1 MLKSKKVFNVADV
14 FLQVEWDDSV
24 FNILFTRQYQ
34 HFICDDKLIPDFSI
48 SIELASEKRKFISNE
63 KNNWTF
69 IKIDKDYYSF
79 IVKSSKSQNIIS
91 EFIFSLNINKWK
103 LVFYNNENIPL
114 PFSLN
119 PFFHPIGTVIIQY
132 ALILKNAFFIHGSAI
147 NYNGKGLLFTGK
159 SGNGKTTI
167 AEIFNNVGT
176 QVIHD
181 DRLIIRKIQDTF
193 YMFNSPM
200 INVKET
206 RKSEINAVFSIYH
219 NSKNSVNKLSGI
231 ETYRNIVP
239 NIIQHNVDKEFVS
252 IISDTYSDFIKRYP
266 VYSLGFVPDKNII
279 PFISDIISKQ

>member
-1 MLKSKKVFNVADV
+1 MNLFKSFSIADLQIVFSWISTQINIKFTDQLKIFSNSNSSKDFYEIQIQILNKKVLFKNKHDWVINKISSECYSFKLKSINSDY
-14 FLQVEWDDSV
+14 LRVE
-24 FNILFTRQYQ
+24 L
-34 HFICDDKLIPDFSI
+34 
-48 SIELASEKRKFISNE
+48 
-63 KNNWTF
+63 
-69 IKIDKDYYSF
+69 
-79 IVKSSKSQNIIS
+79 
-91 EFIFSLNINKWK
+91 IFSLNNKTWNLFYYNFEENS
-103 LVFYNNENIPL
+103 LVDF
-114 PFSLN
+114 N
-119 PFFHPIGTVIIQY
+119 PFIHPLGTIILQNI
-132 ALILKNAFFIHGSAI
+132 LIQNNGFFIHGSAI
-147 NYNGKGLLFTGK
+147 NFNGNGLIFTGK

-167 AEIFNNVGT
+167 SEIFNNAGT

-200 INVKET
+200 INVEET
-206 RKSEINAVFSIYH
+206 RQSEINAVFSIYH